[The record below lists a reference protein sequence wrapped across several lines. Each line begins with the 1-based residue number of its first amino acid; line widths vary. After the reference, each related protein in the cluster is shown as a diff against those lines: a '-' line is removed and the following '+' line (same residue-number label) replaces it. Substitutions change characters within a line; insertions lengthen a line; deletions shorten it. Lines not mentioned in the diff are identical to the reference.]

1 MEIQFVSTHFSWEE
15 SFIFKQETIDIEHIC
30 ILLSWRDTRDYFE
43 YSDDL
48 AHFFNYKSQE
58 ELKNDLV
65 KLTTELQSLSESS
78 ISTALMITYLKVLC
92 WKYRIEWKLIV
103 ANSEERLTFE
113 IDNIELEDKLYEI
126 CENFIIDRFNIKIKE
141 LEEEQKIVL
150 VSGKFANSSFI
161 HICISITYIN
171 ML

>member
-1 MEIQFVSTHFSWEE
+1 MDENLFIADRPLGTYVFDTAKLIERNEDGFFDTSDTVREWFPLHIEKKSSGELEMEIQFVSTHFSWEE

-92 WKYRIEWKLIV
+92 WKYRIEWKL
-103 ANSEERLTFE
+103 
-113 IDNIELEDKLYEI
+113 
-126 CENFIIDRFNIKIKE
+126 
-141 LEEEQKIVL
+141 
-150 VSGKFANSSFI
+150 
-161 HICISITYIN
+161 
-171 ML
+171 M